1 MIAIVASVLGFFL
14 YYIYDINSVKWR
26 NSLMNKFFALG
37 SALVLASVFIVITT
51 QINEA
56 NFTLFGILSA
66 GVFLALL
73 IYTLFFAIPFK
84 ETYIEDEQN
93 RMAYTQG
100 IYALCRHPGVLWLL
114 GFTLSIF
121 ALIPTSTTLLTV
133 TVINTMNVLYIVLQD
148 IWTFP
153 NTFANYNQYKSMTPF
168 LIPNVLSI
176 KLCLSTLQQTPG
188 A

>member
-1 MIAIVASVLGFFL
+1 MIATVASILGFSL

-26 NSLMNKFFALG
+26 NFFMNKFFALG
-37 SALVLASVFIVITT
+37 SAFVIASVFIVITT
-51 QINEA
+51 QPNDFVL
-56 NFTLFGILSA
+56 NPLGILSA
-66 GVFLALL
+66 PLFLALL

-93 RMAYTQG
+93 RMAYTHG
-100 IYALCRHPGVLWLL
+100 VYALCRHPGVLWLL

-121 ALIPTSTTLLTV
+121 TIIPTTTTLIYV
-133 TVINTMNVLYIVLQD
+133 AVINTLNVLYILLQD
-148 IWTFP
+148 FWTFP
-153 NTFANYNQYKSMTPF
+153 KTFANYQQYKTMTPF